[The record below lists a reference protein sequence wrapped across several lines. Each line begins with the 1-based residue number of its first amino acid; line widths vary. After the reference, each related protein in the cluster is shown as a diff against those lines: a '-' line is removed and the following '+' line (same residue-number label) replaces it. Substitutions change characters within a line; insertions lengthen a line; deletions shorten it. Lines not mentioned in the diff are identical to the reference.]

1 MFEEEKIEKF
11 DEKNFLT
18 IKEAV
23 EEYRVL
29 LGGETTA
36 RRIAKEHPEVTLVVG
51 NRIFFRRK
59 ALENLFNESQ
69 QI

>member
-1 MFEEEKIEKF
+1 MFEEEKIKKF
-11 DEKNFLT
+11 NERDFLT

-23 EEYRVL
+23 EEYRML
-29 LGGETTA
+29 LGGEATA

-51 NRIFFRRK
+51 NRIFFRRR